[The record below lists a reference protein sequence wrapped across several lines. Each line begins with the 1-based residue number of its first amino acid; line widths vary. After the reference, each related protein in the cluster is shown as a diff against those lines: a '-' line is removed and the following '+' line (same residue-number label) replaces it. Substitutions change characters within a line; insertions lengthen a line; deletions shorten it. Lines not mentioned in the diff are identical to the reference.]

1 MGGWLITRDYNES
14 IYQKQFFVKFL
25 IENSLKTGA
34 ATKLQKTETED
45 VPDKDVPPAPTDEE
59 AVAAAAAGAAGAAA
73 QPTPGALKEKDVKE
87 VLEERI
93 DLYKIDVDENEL
105 NLRRNTILGK

>member
-1 MGGWLITRDYNES
+1 M
-14 IYQKQFFVKFL
+14 
-25 IENSLKTGA
+25 
-34 ATKLQKTETED
+34 QKTETED

-105 NLRRNTILGK
+105 NLKNNLNRKNNFNCHQRMLLR